1 MDDATIASAAAA
13 VQLVMAVALLA
24 LAGRSALRTRS
35 PRMLWLAGAFAA
47 FTVQAGLLALAL
59 LTSAIPLIAATAY
72 GAAVGA
78 AGLLAIYVG
87 LLRP

>member
-1 MDDATIASAAAA
+1 MDDATLASAAAA
-13 VQLVMAVALLA
+13 VQLVMALALLV

-35 PRMLWLAGAFAA
+35 SRMAWLAGAFCA
-47 FTVQAGLLALAL
+47 FTLQAGLLALAL
-59 LTSAIPLIAATAY
+59 LTSTIPLLAATAY
-72 GAAVGA
+72 GAAIGA